1 MSDAAM
7 SHMELNGAYIGAN
20 KDADHMVDM
29 NDAGNAKDAK
39 EACATCHTPEK
50 IMGHHGFTL

>member
-1 MSDAAM
+1 M